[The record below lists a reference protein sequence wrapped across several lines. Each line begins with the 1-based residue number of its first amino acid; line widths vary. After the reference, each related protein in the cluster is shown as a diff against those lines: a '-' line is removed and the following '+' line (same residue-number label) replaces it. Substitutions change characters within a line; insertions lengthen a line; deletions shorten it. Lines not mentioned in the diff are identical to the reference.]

1 MQKRYELDMTTG
13 PFLKKIFIFAV
24 PMVFTGLLQLLY
36 NTADV
41 VVVGKFAGE
50 TALAAVGS
58 TGSLINLILNVFI
71 GLSMGSGVMVAR
83 YIGAQDDEKIHKCTH
98 TAMCISLCAGFFVAA
113 IGFFFSREM
122 LILMNAP
129 DDVLDQATLYLKIY
143 FLGAPGSLVYNFGAA
158 VVRATGDT
166 KRPLMILGLTGLVNV
181 ALNLLLVII
190 FHLDVAGVAIATIT
204 AQYLSA
210 ICIVWRLMHLDN
222 ACRLQISRLRFHKRA
237 FLEIL
242 RIGLPAGVQSALF
255 SISNVIIQSTV
266 NSFGTVAM
274 AGIAAGSNV
283 DGYIFTC
290 TNAIAQTAM
299 NFTSQNIGAQK
310 YENVP
315 KMYRYCLS
323 TAFLASA
330 VLSAIAFVFRT
341 PIVSMFSNEA
351 EVIAIGA
358 DRLTLILPFYFFCS
372 LMDVTAGQVRGM
384 GKSIEPMIISL
395 VGACGSR
402 LLWVFLILP
411 LNKTLTMLYWSYPV
425 SWALTFFAQ
434 TAFYFYAAH
443 RLKKKAT
450 TLAKS
455 NNNLPERSFAL

>member
-83 YIGAQDDEKIHKCTH
+83 YIGAQDDEKIHQCTH

-129 DDVLDQATLYLKIY
+129 DDVLDKATLYLQIY
-143 FLGAPGSLVYNFGAA
+143 FLGAPGSLLYNFGAS

-166 KRPLMILGLTGLVNV
+166 KRPLVILGLTGLVNV
-181 ALNLLLVII
+181 GLNLLLVIV
-190 FHLDVAGVAIATIT
+190 FHMDVAGVAIATIT

-210 ICIVWRLMHLDN
+210 ICIVWRLMRLDN
-222 ACRLQISRLRFHKRA
+222 ACKLQLKKMRFYKRA
-237 FLEIL
+237 LFEII

-290 TNAIAQTAM
+290 TNAVAQTAM
-299 NFTSQNIGAQK
+299 NFTSQNIGAKK

-315 KMYRYCLS
+315 KVFRYCLS
-323 TAFLASA
+323 TAFIAA
-330 VLSAIAFVFRT
+330 ATLSAIAFLFRV
-341 PIVSMFSNEA
+341 PIVGMFSDEA
-351 EVIAIGA
+351 DVIAIGA

-384 GKSIEPMIISL
+384 GKSIEPMVISL
-395 VGACGSR
+395 LGACGSR

-434 TAFYFYAAH
+434 TAFYLYAAH
-443 RLKKKAT
+443 KLKKKHLQLQEA
-450 TLAKS
+450 
-455 NNNLPERSFAL
+455 

>member
-13 PFLKKIFIFAV
+13 PFLKKIFIFSV
-24 PMVFTGLLQLLY
+24 PMVLTGLLQLLY

-83 YIGAQDDEKIHKCTH
+83 YIGAQDDDKVHNCTH
-98 TAMCISLCAGFFVAA
+98 TALCISLCAGFFVCAV
-113 IGFFFSREM
+113 GLLFSRQL
-122 LILMNAP
+122 LIWMNAP
-129 DDVLDQATLYLKIY
+129 EDVLDQATLYLKIY
-143 FLGAPGSLVYNFGAA
+143 FLGAPGSLVYNFGASI
-158 VVRATGDT
+158 VRATGDT
-166 KRPLMILGLTGLVNV
+166 KRPLLILGLTGLVNV
-181 ALNLLLVII
+181 GLNLLLVIV
-190 FHLDVAGVAIATIT
+190 FHMDVAGVAIATIT

-210 ICIVWRLMHLDN
+210 IAIVWRLLRVNN
-222 ACRLQISRLRFHKRA
+222 ACRLQVKKLRFHKRA
-237 FLEIL
+237 LLDII
-242 RIGLPAGVQSALF
+242 RIGLPAGIQSALF

-310 YENVP
+310 HENVP
-315 KMYRYCLS
+315 KVFRYCLS
-323 TAFLASA
+323 IAFLASA
-330 VLSAIAFVFRT
+330 ALSAIAFVLRE
-341 PIVSMFSNEA
+341 PIVGLFSDEA
-351 EVIAIGA
+351 DVIAIGA

-384 GKSIEPMIISL
+384 GRSLEPMVISL
-395 VGACGSR
+395 LGACGSR
-402 LLWVFLILP
+402 ILWVYTVLP

-425 SWALTFFAQ
+425 SWGLTFIAQ
-434 TAFYFYAAH
+434 LAFYAYAA
-443 RLKKKAT
+443 RKLKKQHV
-450 TLAKS
+450 
-455 NNNLPERSFAL
+455 RAL

>member
-13 PFLKKIFIFAV
+13 PFLKKIFIFSV
-24 PMVFTGLLQLLY
+24 PMVLTGLLQLLY

-83 YIGAQDDEKIHKCTH
+83 YIGAQDDDKVHKCTH
-98 TAMCISLCAGFFVAA
+98 TALCISLCAGFFVCAV
-113 IGFFFSREM
+113 GFLFSRQL
-122 LILMNAP
+122 LIWMNAP
-129 DDVLDQATLYLKIY
+129 EDVLDQATLYLKIY

-158 VVRATGDT
+158 IVRATGDT
-166 KRPLMILGLTGLVNV
+166 KRPLLILGLTGLVNV
-181 ALNLLLVII
+181 GLNLLLVIV
-190 FHLDVAGVAIATIT
+190 FHMDVAGVAIATIT

-210 ICIVWRLMHLDN
+210 IAIVWRLLRVDN
-222 ACRLQISRLRFHKRA
+222 ACRLQVKKLRFHKRA
-237 FLEIL
+237 LLDII
-242 RIGLPAGVQSALF
+242 RIGLPAGIQSALF

-315 KMYRYCLS
+315 KVFRYCLS
-323 TAFLASA
+323 IAFLASA
-330 VLSAIAFVFRT
+330 ALSAIAFVLRE
-341 PIVSMFSNEA
+341 PIVGLFSDEA
-351 EVIAIGA
+351 DVIAIGA

-384 GKSIEPMIISL
+384 GRSLEPMVISL
-395 VGACGSR
+395 LGACGSR
-402 LLWVFLILP
+402 ILWVYTVLP
-411 LNKTLTMLYWSYPV
+411 LNRTLTMLYWSYPV
-425 SWALTFFAQ
+425 SWGLTFIAQ
-434 TAFYFYAAH
+434 LAFYAYDA
-443 RLKKKAT
+443 RKLKKQHV
-450 TLAKS
+450 
-455 NNNLPERSFAL
+455 RAL

>member
-13 PFLKKIFIFAV
+13 PFLKKIFIFAI

-83 YIGAQDDEKIHKCTH
+83 YIGAQDDDNIRKCTH

-113 IGFFFSREM
+113 VGFFFSREM

-129 DDVLDQATLYLKIY
+129 DDVLEQATLYLKIY
-143 FLGAPGSLVYNFGAA
+143 FLGAPGSLVYNFGAS

-166 KRPLMILGLTGLVNV
+166 KRPLVILGLTGLVNV
-181 ALNLLLVII
+181 ALNLILVIV
-190 FHLDVAGVAIATIT
+190 FHLDVAGVAIATIVS
-204 AQYLSA
+204 QYLSA
-210 ICIVWRLMHLDN
+210 ICIVWRLIRLDN
-222 ACRLQISRLRFHKRA
+222 ACKLQIRKMRFHKRA
-237 FLEIL
+237 LVEII

-290 TNAIAQTAM
+290 TNAVAQTAM
-299 NFTSQNIGAQK
+299 NFTSQNIGAKK

-315 KMYRYCLS
+315 KVYRYCLS
-323 TAFLASA
+323 TAFIAAA
-330 VLSAIAFVFRT
+330 VLSAIAFVLRE
-341 PIVSMFSNEA
+341 PIVGMFSDEA
-351 EVIAIGA
+351 DVIAIGA

-384 GKSIEPMIISL
+384 GRSIEPMVISL
-395 VGACGSR
+395 LGACGSR

-411 LNKTLTMLYWSYPV
+411 LNRTLTMLYCSYPV

-443 RLKKKAT
+443 KLKKKQLQISAQ
-450 TLAKS
+450 
-455 NNNLPERSFAL
+455 

>member
-1 MQKRYELDMTTG
+1 MNNRYELDMTTG

-58 TGSLINLILNVFI
+58 TGSLIHLILNVFI

-83 YIGAQDDEKIHKCTH
+83 HIGAQDDDNIHKCTH
-98 TAMCISLCAGFFVAA
+98 TAMCISLCAGIFIALL
-113 IGFFFSREM
+113 GFFCSREL

-129 DDVLDQATLYLKIY
+129 EDVLDKATLYLKIY
-143 FLGAPGSLVYNFGAA
+143 FLGAPGSMIYNFGSA

-166 KRPLMILGLTGLVNV
+166 KRPLVILGLTGLVNV
-181 ALNLLLVII
+181 GLNLVLVIF
-190 FHLDVAGVAIATIT
+190 FHMDVAGVAIATIT

-210 ICIVWRLMHLDN
+210 ICIVWRLMRIEN
-222 ACRLQISRLRFHKRA
+222 ACRLIPKKMRFHKRA
-237 FLEIL
+237 LIDIL
-242 RIGLPAGVQSALF
+242 RIGLPAGIQSALF

-266 NSFGTVAM
+266 NSFGTTAM

-299 NFTSQNIGAQK
+299 NFTSQNIGAKK

-323 TAFLASA
+323 TAFVAA
-330 VLSAIAFVFRT
+330 AALSVIAFIFRM
-341 PIVSMFSNEA
+341 PIVGMFSDEA
-351 EVIAIGA
+351 DVIAIGA

-384 GKSIEPMIISL
+384 GRSVEPMIISL
-395 VGACGSR
+395 LGACGSR

-411 LNKTLTMLYWSYPV
+411 LNRTLTMLYWSYPV

-443 RLKKKAT
+443 KLKRKVL
-450 TLAKS
+450 LAQ
-455 NNNLPERSFAL
+455 

>member
-83 YIGAQDDEKIHKCTH
+83 YIGAQDDENIHKCTH
-98 TAMCISLCAGFFVAA
+98 TAMSISLCAGMLVAA

-129 DDVLDQATLYLKIY
+129 EDVLDKATLYLQIY
-143 FLGAPGSLVYNFGAA
+143 FIGAPGSLLYNFGAS
-158 VVRATGDT
+158 VLRATGDT
-166 KRPLMILGLTGLVNV
+166 KRPLVILGLTGLVNV
-181 ALNLLLVII
+181 GLNLVLVI
-190 FHLDVAGVAIATIT
+190 FFRMDVAGVAIATIT

-210 ICIVWRLMHLDN
+210 ICIVLRLMHLKN
-222 ACRLQISRLRFHKRA
+222 ACRLQIRKMRFYKRA
-237 FLEIL
+237 LFEII
-242 RIGLPAGVQSALF
+242 RIGLPAGIQSALF

-266 NSFGTVAM
+266 NSFGTTAM

-290 TNAIAQTAM
+290 TNAVAQTAM
-299 NFTSQNIGAQK
+299 NFTSQNIGAKK

-315 KMYRYCLS
+315 KVYRYCLS
-323 TAFLASA
+323 TAFIAAA
-330 VLSAIAFVFRT
+330 VLSAIAFVFRV
-341 PIVSMFSNEA
+341 PIVGMFSDEA

-384 GKSIEPMIISL
+384 GRSVEPMIISL
-395 VGACGSR
+395 LGACGSR

-411 LNKTLTMLYWSYPV
+411 LNRTLTMLYWSYPV

-443 RLKKKAT
+443 KLKKKA
-450 TLAKS
+450 L
-455 NNNLPERSFAL
+455 LVQ